1 MGIIKDVI
9 IILSLIFI
17 IKFGTGLIN
26 YYYNFYHIYKYLNY
40 EQKIEYFK
48 NINVIKLCEGVKQ
61 ESIKIRTLCNYTIKT
76 CIKMTYIWLLFL
88 LSIYKSL
95 NSTTRELDENLIS
108 LDIIEYIDN
117 HIVNTTILDDN
128 INEIINTDN
137 NSNESEM
144 FIPSETSNNNSK
156 EEELDNTSEH
166 HETIDEYVIMPNIQE
181 TNQIKIIE
189 EPIELDIN
197 DIEFGVILEN
207 FNKEEEQKE
216 EKKEKTNTTRRLIA
230 KKKK

>member
-1 MGIIKDVI
+1 MGIFNDVI

-48 NINVIKLCEGVKQ
+48 NINVIKLCEEIKKK
-61 ESIKIRTLCNYTIKT
+61 SMKIRTICNYTIKT

-144 FIPSETSNNNSK
+144 FIPSETSNSK
-156 EEELDNTSEH
+156 EDSDNISEH
-166 HETIDEYVIMPNIQE
+166 HETIDEYVIIPNIQE

-207 FNKEEEQKE
+207 FNKEEQKEQKE
-216 EKKEKTNTTRRLIA
+216 EKEKTNTTRRLIA